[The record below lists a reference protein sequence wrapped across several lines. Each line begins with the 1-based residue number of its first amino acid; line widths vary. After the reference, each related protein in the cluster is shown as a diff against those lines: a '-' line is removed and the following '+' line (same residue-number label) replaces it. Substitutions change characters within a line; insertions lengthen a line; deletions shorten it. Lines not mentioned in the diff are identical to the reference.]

1 MSQLRIALGQ
11 HTEPG
16 RKARNQDCH
25 GCRVPPAPQLRLKG
39 IALAM
44 ADGISSSEVSQVA
57 SETAVKSLL
66 DDYYAT
72 SEAWSVRHAV
82 ECVLTATNA
91 WLHAQSR
98 RGPHRYAPDKG
109 YVCTF
114 SALVFKATTA
124 HLFHVG
130 DTRIYRLHGGGLE
143 PLTHDHRLWVSQEE
157 SYLSRALGADALV
170 EIDYR
175 TLPLQVGDTFL
186 LATDGVYEHIEA
198 QDILHT
204 IEVHR
209 GDLDEAARRI
219 VAQAYRQGSADNLS
233 VQIVR
238 IEALLRR
245 EVPSSLHGEV
255 ERLPFPP
262 LLEPHDRFDG
272 YRILRELH
280 ASSRSHVYLALD
292 EADGSRVALKTPSLD
307 LRDDPGYLER
317 LLMEEWIARRIDN
330 RHVLDAGPPDRE
342 RRYLYTVTEFI
353 EGQTLAQWLNDHP
366 TPDLETV
373 RGIVEQVAQG
383 LQALHRHEV
392 LHQDLRPENLMIDAN
407 GTVTLIDLGSARVAG
422 IVESATTLE
431 PPALPGTALYMAPEY
446 FLGEVGTT
454 RSDLYSLGVLTYRM
468 LSGRFPYATRV
479 ARTRTMAAQ
488 RRLTYRS
495 VLDEERAI
503 PDWVDATLKKAVHP
517 NPEKRYR
524 ELSEFLHDLRRPN
537 PAYLERTR
545 PPLIER
551 HPVAFW
557 QGVSAILAVLLL
569 LALQR

>member
-11 HTEPG
+11 HSAPG
-16 RKARNQDCH
+16 RKAVNQDFH
-25 GCRVPPAPQLRLKG
+25 GCRVPREPQLSLQG

-44 ADGISSSEVSQVA
+44 ADGISSSAVSQVA

-82 ECVLTATNA
+82 ERVLTATNA

-98 RGPHRYAPDKG
+98 QGPHRYAPDRG
-109 YVCTF
+109 YVCTL
-114 SALVFKATTA
+114 SALVIKATTA

-130 DTRIYRLHGGGLE
+130 DTRIYRLHADSLE
-143 PLTHDHRLWVSQEE
+143 PLTQDHRLWLSQTE
-157 SYLSRALGADALV
+157 SQLSRALGADALV

-175 TLPLQVGDTFL
+175 ALPLAIGDTFL
-186 LATDGVYEHIEA
+186 LATDGVYEHLSAEA
-198 QDILHT
+198 ILHS
-204 IEVHR
+204 VAAHR
-209 GDLDEAARRI
+209 DDLDEAARHI
-219 VAQAYRQGSADNLS
+219 VDQAYRQGSEDNLS
-233 VQIVR
+233 VQLVR
-238 IEALLRR
+238 IEALPHTAAPPLHR
-245 EVPSSLHGEV
+245 EVE
-255 ERLPFPP
+255 ELPLPP
-262 LLEPHDRFDG
+262 LLEPRARFDG

-292 EADGSRVALKTPSLD
+292 EASGTRVVLKTPSID

-317 LLMEEWIARRIDN
+317 LLMEEWLARRIN
-330 RHVLDAGPPDRE
+330 SRHVLKAALPDR
-342 RRYLYTVTEFI
+342 RRHYLYTVTEYL
-353 EGQTLAQWLNDHP
+353 EGQTLAQWLRDNP
-366 TPDLETV
+366 APDLETV
-373 RGIVEQVAQG
+373 RGIVEQVARG
-383 LQALHRHEV
+383 LQALHRREV
-392 LHQDLRPENLMIDAN
+392 LHQDLRPENLMIDAT
-407 GTVTLIDLGSARVAG
+407 GTVTLIDLGAARIAG

-431 PPALPGTALYMAPEY
+431 SSPLPGTALYMAPEY

-468 LSGRFPYATRV
+468 LAGRFPYGTRV
-479 ARTRTMAAQ
+479 ARTRTRDDQ

-503 PDWVDATLKKAVHP
+503 PAWIDATLSRALHP
-517 NPEKRYR
+517 HPEKRYQA
-524 ELSEFLHDLRRPN
+524 LSEFVHDLRRPN
-537 PAYLERTR
+537 PTYLNRTR

-557 QGVSAILAVLLL
+557 QGLSAILAVVILAL
-569 LALQR
+569 LAR